1 MYTPF
6 RSRRSPFAV
15 TAAARLLLWLLTA
28 TSKTTKAY
36 KDDSYY
42 MAGSG
47 NPNVNQRM
55 YWKDAENV
63 LQDLSK
69 FKALYVEFSH
79 CAWTWM
85 QMEEADNDV
94 EENGKNEKEAH

>member
-1 MYTPF
+1 MAKQGGVGTTWLVRYLV
-6 RSRRSPFAV
+6 AV
-15 TAAARLLLWLLTA
+15 AVVLTS
-28 TSKTTKAY
+28 TGTTRTVLAD

-47 NPNVNQRM
+47 NPNVNQKM

-63 LQDLSK
+63 LQDLSQ

-94 EENGKNEKEAH
+94 DENGE